1 MVHSSPVVII
11 GAGPY
16 GLSIAAHLRAAGVE
30 FRIFG
35 SPMHTWL
42 HRMPD
47 GMLLKSDGFASNL
60 SDPDSLFTLRRFCEI
75 TGTPYDHTR
84 IPVSLDTFR
93 AYGCEFQKRMVPEL
107 EDKQVV
113 RISRAPNGY
122 EIELDDGGTLT
133 SSEVVL
139 AVGITHFHYIPA
151 VLAAAPDGLVS
162 HASAHRDL
170 GRFRGR
176 RVTVV
181 GGGASAIDM
190 ATLLHEAGSMVTLVA
205 RRSVRINGAPSPGER
220 SWRERLCHPSST
232 IGPGW
237 PSRIYADAPWL
248 VHRLPRALR
257 ERIVM
262 RQIASPSAGWPM
274 KERFADRVP
283 TLEGYNVQDIHSG
296 DGGVQLRLTG
306 GDGARNHEAEHVI
319 AATGYRVDLRRLSF
333 LGDDLRSRIR
343 CYAHGPA
350 LSADFESS
358 LAGLYFVGVGAMASF
373 GPVMRFACG
382 AEWTARRL
390 TRRIAGADRA
400 RRPDVRRAGRT

>member
-1 MVHSSPVVII
+1 MTERSWPVVVI

-42 HRMPD
+42 QRMPD

-60 SDPDSLFTLRRFCEI
+60 SDPDSQFTLRHFCELA
-75 TGTPYDHTR
+75 GTPYDHTK

-93 AYGCEFQKRMVPEL
+93 SYGLEFQKRMVPTL

-113 RISRAPNGY
+113 ALRARSDGY
-122 EIELDDGGTLT
+122 EVELDDGTLLAGR
-133 SSEVVL
+133 EVVL
-139 AVGITHFHYIPA
+139 AVGITHFHYIPPMFA
-151 VLAAAPDGLVS
+151 EAPDGLVS

-170 GRFRGR
+170 GRFRGG

-190 ATLLHEAGSMVTLVA
+190 ATLLHEHGADVTLVA
-205 RRSVRINGAPSPGER
+205 RRPVRINDPPPPGER
-220 SWRERLCHPSST
+220 SWRERLCRPSST

-237 PSRIYADAPWL
+237 PSRVYANAPWL
-248 VHRLPRALR
+248 VHRLPRSMR
-257 ERIVM
+257 KRIVG

-274 KERFADRVP
+274 KARFVGRVSA
-283 TLEGYNVQDIHSG
+283 LEGYSVRDFQCSNG
-296 DGGVQLRLTG
+296 RMQLRLNG
-306 GDGARNHEAEHVI
+306 GGEARNHETEHVI

-333 LGDDLRSRIR
+333 LADNLRSGIR
-343 CYAHGPA
+343 CDTHGPA

-358 LAGLYFVGVGAMASF
+358 LPGLYFVGVAAMASF

-382 AEWTARRL
+382 ADWTAQQL
-390 TRRIAGADRA
+390 TRRIARGSSKA
-400 RRPDVRRAGRT
+400 RP

>member
-1 MVHSSPVVII
+1 MTNQSRPVVVI

-60 SDPDSLFTLRRFCEI
+60 SDPGAQFTLRHFCEI

-93 AYGCEFQKRMVPEL
+93 SYGLEFQKRMVPTL
-107 EDKQVV
+107 EDRQVV
-113 RISRAPNGY
+113 RLGESPDGY
-122 EIELDDGGTLT
+122 EIELDDGGMLT
-133 SSEVVL
+133 SREIVV
-139 AVGITHFHYIPA
+139 AVGITHFHYVPP
-151 VLAAAPDGLVS
+151 VLAEAPDGLVS

-170 GRFRGR
+170 GRFRGS

-181 GGGASAIDM
+181 GGGASAIDV
-190 ATLLHEAGSMVTLVA
+190 ATLLHEKKAMVTLVA
-205 RRSVRINGAPSPGER
+205 RRPVRINDPPPAGER
-220 SWRERLCHPSST
+220 SWRERLCRPSST

-237 PSRIYADAPWL
+237 PPRVYANAPWL
-248 VHRLPRALR
+248 VHRLPRTVR
-257 ERIVM
+257 ERIVG

-274 KERFADRVP
+274 KARFSGRVP
-283 TLEGYNVQDIHSG
+283 ALEGYSVRGLECSHSR
-296 DGGVQLRLTG
+296 VLLRLNG
-306 GDGARNHEAEHVI
+306 GGEARNHETEHVI

-333 LGDDLRSRIR
+333 LADDLRARVR
-343 CYAHGPA
+343 CDAHGPA

-358 LAGLYFVGVGAMASF
+358 VPGLYFVGVAAMASF

-390 TRRIAGADRA
+390 THRIARDSSR
-400 RRPDVRRAGRT
+400 VRS

>member
-1 MVHSSPVVII
+1 MKHASPVVII

-42 HRMPD
+42 NRMPD

-60 SDPDSLFTLRRFCEI
+60 SDPDSQFTLRHFCEI
-75 TGTPYDHTR
+75 AGTPYDHTR

-93 AYGCEFQKRMVPEL
+93 AYGIEFQKRMVPML

-113 RISRAPNGY
+113 HLRGARDGY
-122 EIELDDGGTLT
+122 EIELDDGSKLT
-133 SSEVVL
+133 TREVVL
-139 AVGITHFHYIPA
+139 AVGITHFHYVPP
-151 VLAAAPDGLVS
+151 VLAQAPDGLVS

-170 GRFRGR
+170 GRFRGG

-190 ATLLHEAGSMVTLVA
+190 ATLLHEAGAVVTLVA
-205 RRSVRINGAPSPGER
+205 RRPVRINDPPPAGDR
-220 SWRERLCHPSST
+220 SWRERLCRPSST

-237 PSRIYADAPWL
+237 PSRVYANAPWL
-248 VHRLPRALR
+248 VHRLPRSVR
-257 ERIVM
+257 ESIVG

-274 KERFADRVP
+274 KARFAGRV
-283 TLEGYNVQDIHSG
+283 TALEGYSVRGLERNG
-296 DGGVQLRLTG
+296 GGVQLTLNGG
-306 GDGARNHEAEHVI
+306 GDARNHETEHVV
-319 AATGYRVDLRRLSF
+319 AATGYRVDLRRLPF
-333 LGDDLRSRIR
+333 LADDLRSRIR
-343 CYAHGPA
+343 CDSHGPA

-358 LAGLYFVGVGAMASF
+358 VPGLYFVGVAAMASF

-382 AEWTARRL
+382 AEWTAKRL
-390 TRRIAGADRA
+390 TRRI
-400 RRPDVRRAGRT
+400 VRDSLQA